1 MELHDLDKKVLAAI
15 EAGDVDTVDKLGQLM
30 DELRPPEPKATL
42 LQSALWYASIDLP
55 VFPLGVGGK
64 LPLFPSPHPKDSVE
78 RRTCKGE
85 CGKLGHGCNDA
96 VTDAEIIRD
105 WWTST
110 PHANVGIA
118 TGHRFDVV
126 DIDGPEGHKNRSDRW
141 DDIFAK
147 IDADAVG
154 KVLTPRPGGMH
165 IYVPATGDSNATN
178 VAGLHKIDYRGVGGY
193 VVAPPSVISESF
205 ATARGCDA
213 GPYRWLGTPRLDNRA
228 EAAA

>member
-1 MELHDLDKKVLAAI
+1 MELHDLDKQVLAAI
-15 EAGDVDTVDKLGQLM
+15 EAGDVDAVDKLGQLM
-30 DELRPPEPKATL
+30 DELRPPEPKASL
-42 LQSALWYASIDLP
+42 LQAALWYASVGLP

-64 LPLFPSPHPKDSVE
+64 LPLFPSPHPKGSKE
-78 RRTCKGE
+78 RLECKGE

-96 VTDAEIIRD
+96 LTDAETIRA

-110 PHANVGIA
+110 PYANVGIA

-126 DIDGPEGHKNRSDRW
+126 DIDGPEGHKNRSDNW

-165 IYVPATGDSNATN
+165 IYVPATGDGNSTN

-205 ATARGCDA
+205 AKVRGCDA